1 MARARRLVVFI
12 AALLLFVPGVQAAE
26 PTLDEMRSG
35 RRLAPRCLTL
45 YETYLLGSYNRAF
58 AVGPRGS
65 CGYATGARSLS
76 EARTKARS
84 YCAQSG
90 PAACTVV
97 AFNDMAPDKRTATPP
112 EAAPL
117 VRDPT
122 FPFRGPKEAAGAIIW
137 GHGRAALV
145 NGVREDRRTA
155 PTAPLM
161 RALAFARWD
170 VFRADRAPEKD
181 NNTDGLALTLEGIE
195 RLRAM
200 GYQRIVLAGQSAGG
214 WLALTAMGKVEGLH
228 AVIALAPAS
237 HGNRTVRTTRRELA
251 LREFDELLQARRDP
265 VTRVVVALFAN
276 DDYDPGPETRARLLR
291 GAARQPGMPLLL
303 LDQPRG
309 FKGHSAGTT
318 INMARQYGACIRDFV
333 DGEELT
339 KPGVRTC
346 RR

>member
-1 MARARRLVVFI
+1 MARARRLLALVV
-12 AALLLFVPGVQAAE
+12 ALLLFMPGAQAAE
-26 PTLDEMRSG
+26 PTLADMRASG
-35 RRLAPRCLTL
+35 RLAPRCLTL

-58 AVGPRGS
+58 AVGPSGG
-65 CGYATGARSLS
+65 CGYSTGARTPG
-76 EARTKARS
+76 EAREK
-84 YCAQSG
+84 AQSFCSQSA
-90 PAACTVV
+90 PASCAVIAANEIT
-97 AFNDMAPDKRTATPP
+97 PDKAAATPP

-117 VRDPT
+117 VRDPS

-161 RALAFARWD
+161 RALAFAGWD
-170 VFRADRAPEKD
+170 LFRADRAPEKD

-200 GYQRIVLAGQSAGG
+200 GYQRVVLAGQSAGG
-214 WLALTAMGKVEGLH
+214 WLALTAMGKVEGVH

-237 HGNRTVRTTRRELA
+237 HGNRTVRTSRRDLA
-251 LREFDELLQARRDP
+251 LKDFEGLLAARRDP
-265 VTRVVVALFAN
+265 ATRVVVALFAD
-276 DDYDPGPETRARLLR
+276 DDYDPDPEARVRMLRA
-291 GAARQPGMPLLL
+291 AAKQPGMPLLL
-303 LDQPRG
+303 IDRPQA

-318 INMARQYGACIRDFV
+318 IKMARDYGACVRDFV
-333 DGEELT
+333 RTEESV

-346 RR
+346 RQ